1 MTINWWTLALQAIN
15 VIILIWLLTRV
26 FWRPVSKAIAARQE
40 AAKTLLRDAKASKD
54 EAASAL
60 EEVTKTRHDMA
71 NEREKLLAEA
81 REKAAIAA
89 KTTLGEAA
97 KKAETVL
104 KAAQKKRDHDA
115 AIASAKT
122 VSDAADLAVDI
133 ARKLLSRFEPAVVQ
147 SMFLDLLITAIG
159 NMEVKDR
166 TALSKTAGEIDLV
179 SAAKLDNAAKTKI
192 SKAVGTAL
200 GGTLKFNFVTDPEL
214 IAGLELRSAHFVLNN
229 SWKADL
235 IQVQKAVKDAA

>member
-26 FWRPVSKAIAARQE
+26 FWRPVSKAITARQE
-40 AAKTLLRDAKASKD
+40 KVQTLLSDAQASKD
-54 EAASAL
+54 KAETAIAELTQSRTEMAA
-60 EEVTKTRHDMA
+60 
-71 NEREKLLAEA
+71 EREKLLAEA
-81 REKAAIAA
+81 REKAAISA
-89 KTTLGEAA
+89 KATLGEAA

-115 AIASAKT
+115 AIANAET
-122 VSDAADLAVDI
+122 VSDATDLAVEI

-166 TALSKTAGEIDLV
+166 TAIIKAAGDIDLV

-192 SKAVGTAL
+192 SKAVGNAL
-200 GGTLKFNFVTDPEL
+200 GGALEFNFMIDPDL